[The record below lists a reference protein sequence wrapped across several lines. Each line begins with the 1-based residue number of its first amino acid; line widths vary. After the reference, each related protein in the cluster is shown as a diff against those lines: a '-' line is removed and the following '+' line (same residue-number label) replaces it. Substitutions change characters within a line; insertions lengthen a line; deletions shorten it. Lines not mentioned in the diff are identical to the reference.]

1 MRIEAYSQIQN
12 LYQPRKSSGSAPAKA
27 PSDFRDSLMISG
39 AGRELQTARDA
50 VAAASDVREDKIS
63 ALKDAYSQGTYN
75 VSSAAFAEKI
85 ASRFYEEV

>member
-12 LYQPRKSSGSAPAKA
+12 LYQPRKSTGPAPAKA
-27 PSDFRDSLMISG
+27 SSDFRDSLMISG

-50 VAAASDVREDKIS
+50 VAAAPDTREDKIS
-63 ALKDAYSQGTYN
+63 ALKDAYGQGAYN
-75 VSSAAFAEKI
+75 VSSSAFAEKI